1 MNMKPMEILSMI
13 EEATGTKMYESKR
26 ENCRKNIEK
35 KTMKW
40 TEMTNI
46 LTQELEPK
54 IAKLKE
60 DRESYLQY
68 QQISREIEQN
78 EKIVIAYKFMLL
90 DKKLEG
96 ADEEKLSLENKL
108 QEAIEKRTNLTQK
121 LEGILAQ
128 IEQMEQQNEEEKG
141 SKLEELNKVNI
152 YLLG

>member
-26 ENCRKNIEK
+26 ENCRKQIEK

-78 EKIVIAYKFMLL
+78 EKIVIAYKFMVL

-96 ADEEKLSLENKL
+96 ADEEKLQLENDLKEAVERTESLKSKL
-108 QEAIEKRTNLTQK
+108 NDIVE
-121 LEGILAQ
+121 Q
-128 IEQMEQQNEEEKG
+128 IQQMEEQNEAEKG
-141 SKLEELNKVNI
+141 SKLEGLNKVKI
-152 YLLG
+152 